1 MTDTT
6 DTTAR
11 ASAELRAPRAR
22 PRAASPRRAI
32 RYCTRCVMPET
43 RPDIL
48 FDNDGVCSACRH
60 FERRP
65 HVDWD
70 ARRAELLAIVDEFR
84 ASTNEPAYDCLVPVS
99 GGKDSTYQVLKMLEL
114 GLNPLCVTASTCA
127 LSPIGRRNLTN
138 LQRLGVDSVEV
149 TVNPRV
155 RRRINRLALRQVGDI
170 SWPEHVTI
178 FTIPVRV
185 AVQFG
190 IRLIVWG
197 ENSQNE
203 YGGPASAANDRILNR
218 RWLEEFGGLI
228 GLRVADLVGQ
238 DGIAA
243 RDLVQYTYPSDA
255 ELARVGVTGIF
266 LGHYLPWD
274 GYSNALLAQAKGF
287 EVWPTPVEGALVNYE
302 NLDNLFHGI
311 HDYFKFLK
319 FGFGRA
325 TDHAC
330 MHVRR
335 GRLARVDAIELM
347 KVHDGRFPW
356 TYLGVSLADL
366 LDELDM
372 GLDEFR
378 SVCDRFTNRRL
389 FVCDRDGELVR
400 DRHENLAK
408 INYDN
413 VAEPVPERAAS

>member
-1 MTDTT
+1 
-6 DTTAR
+6 
-11 ASAELRAPRAR
+11 
-22 PRAASPRRAI
+22 
-32 RYCTRCVMPET
+32 MPAT

-48 FDNDGVCSACRH
+48 FDAEGVCSACRH
-60 FERRP
+60 FEQRP
-65 HVDWD
+65 SIDWD
-70 ARRAELLAIVDEFR
+70 ARRAELLEVVEEFR
-84 ASTNEPAYDCLVPVS
+84 SHDGTNYDCLVPVS

-127 LSPIGRRNLTN
+127 LSEIGRRNIEN
-138 LQRLGVDSVEV
+138 LKRLGVDYVEV
-149 TVNPRV
+149 SVNPNV
-155 RRRINRLALRQVGDI
+155 RRTINRFALEQVGDI

-185 AVQFG
+185 AVQYG

-203 YGGPASAANDRILNR
+203 YGGPAAAAHDRVLTR
-218 RWLEEFGGLI
+218 RWLEEFGGMI

-238 DGIAA
+238 HGIEQKH
-243 RDLVQYTYPSDA
+243 LIQYTYPNDEA
-255 ELARVGVTGIF
+255 LANVGVTGIF

-274 GYSNALLAQAKGF
+274 GYSNALLAQSNGF
-287 EVWPTPVEGALVNYE
+287 ESFGKTVEGSLLDYE

-335 GRLARVDAIELM
+335 GRLSRSDAIDA
-347 KVHDGRFPW
+347 VQRHDGKFPV
-356 TYLGVSLADL
+356 TYLGEPLERL
-366 LDELDM
+366 LDRIDLTV
-372 GLDEFR
+372 DEFQG
-378 SVCDRFTNRRL
+378 VCDRFTNRSL
-389 FVCDRDGELVR
+389 FKTTRSGELIR
-400 DRHENLAK
+400 DRAGNLTK

-413 VAEPVPERAAS
+413 AA